1 MRMAKP
7 SGFASWQK
15 KASLVG
21 AFFVGAFWQCA
32 ALALCPSPIAAATYK
47 VAQVVDGDTLRLGNG
62 RSVRLIGIN
71 APELGHAGRA
81 SEPYAEAARRRLA
94 ALVEANGGVVGL
106 VRGAEARDRYGRLL
120 AHAYGRDGDNLQARL
135 LREGLGYHTAIA
147 PNGRFAT
154 CLAQAEQA
162 ARRARLGLW
171 QGSPVLPARSLRRS
185 GFALVK
191 GRVTQVRRSNG
202 AVSLLLDDTLRVRL
216 PARLLRSAP
225 RGLMDNLEGRT
236 LEVRGWITR
245 TRQAPGTA
253 SGKLRW
259 QVLVSNWNML
269 ERAPG

>member
-1 MRMAKP
+1 MAKP
-7 SGFASWQK
+7 PGFASWQK

-32 ALALCPSPIAAATYK
+32 ALALCPSRDAAATYQ

-71 APELGHAGRA
+71 APELSRAGRA
-81 SEPYAEAARRRLA
+81 SEPHAEAARRRLA
-94 ALVEANGGVVGL
+94 ALVEANGGAVGL
-106 VRGAEARDRYGRLL
+106 VRGVEARDRHGRML
-120 AHAYGRDGDNLQARL
+120 AYAYGRNGDNLQARL

-202 AVSLLLDDTLRVRL
+202 AVSLLLDDALRVRL
-216 PARLLRSAP
+216 PARLLRAAP
-225 RGLMDNLEGRT
+225 RGFVDNLDGRT

-245 TRQAPGTA
+245 ARRSAAIG
-253 SGKLRW
+253 SGKVRW
-259 QVLVSNWNML
+259 QVVVSDPSML
-269 ERAPG
+269 DRSPN